1 MSTFEIYTFHTNCDW
16 SIPVHVFIKNSPKN
30 SIATVHSTVEFGG
43 CSWFIAY
50 SVQSDDGGI
59 EYFYQ
64 LFLDSN
70 TSTEYDL
77 IIDYDSRK
85 AICSFDS
92 TERIVFVNSN
102 NEELRDQNRP
112 VFYEYVINDELKRF
126 LVISRNNIVLFWNNN
141 YSEVIVKTLNF
152 SSFFELCDYDFRRV
166 VIDPTFEFIFED
178 NCKITFCTNPS
189 DSNTYYSAYLDIESF
204 LKSNE
209 VRVVL
214 KYHRFKQMCSSQF
227 SCSQFEQ
234 DTDDNIGSFNLK
246 LSHCV
251 NGSEASSDECS
262 EEEDDEYSE
271 EEDDE
276 YSEEEE
282 DDECSEEEED
292 D

>member
-1 MSTFEIYTFHTNCDW
+1 MVKLIYFLRKYKMSTLKIYTFHTNCSW
-16 SIPVHVFIKNSPKN
+16 SIPVHVSIKNSPKN
-30 SIATVHSTVEFGG
+30 SIATVHSIVEFGG

-64 LFLDSN
+64 LFLDSD
-70 TSTEYDL
+70 TSNEYAL
-77 IIDYDSRK
+77 IIDYDSSK

-102 NEELRDQNRP
+102 NKELRDQNRP
-112 VFYEYVINDELKRF
+112 VFYEYVINDEFKLF

-141 YSEVIVKTLNF
+141 CSEVIVKTLNF
-152 SSFFELCDYDFRRV
+152 SSLLELCGYDFTRV
-166 VIDPTFEFIFED
+166 VIDQTFDFILED
-178 NCKITFCTNPS
+178 NCKITLCTDPS

-204 LKSNE
+204 LESNK

-234 DTDDNIGSFNLK
+234 DTDDKIGSFNLK
-246 LSHCV
+246 LSHYV

-262 EEEDDEYSE
+262 EEEE
-271 EEDDE
+271 
-276 YSEEEE
+276 
-282 DDECSEEEED
+282 DECSEEED
-292 D
+292 DD

>member
-1 MSTFEIYTFHTNCDW
+1 MSTFEIYTFHTNCGW
-16 SIPVHVFIKNSPKN
+16 SIPVHVSIKNLPGN
-30 SIATVHSTVEFGG
+30 SIATVHSIVEFGG

-70 TSTEYDL
+70 TSNEYNL

-112 VFYEYVINDELKRF
+112 VFYEYVINDELKLF

-166 VIDPTFEFIFED
+166 VIYPTFEFIFEN

-214 KYHRFKQMCSSQF
+214 KKHIFDQPCYSQYNGSQF
-227 SCSQFEQ
+227 RQN
-234 DTDDNIGSFNLK
+234 TDDKIGSFNLK
-246 LSHCV
+246 LSHYV
-251 NGSEASSDECS
+251 NGSKASSDECS
-262 EEEDDEYSE
+262 EEEEDDEYSE

-276 YSEEEE
+276 CSEEE
-282 DDECSEEEED
+282 DDD
-292 D
+292 